1 MPDLLKNKQLIL
13 RILGLLLLAV
23 LTVYLFIY
31 FDLFSVFKDREK
43 IAQFILAYEYDEL
56 VFILLQIIQVVAA
69 PIPGELTGFIGGY
82 LYGPFW
88 GTIYSTIG
96 LTVGSWIAFF
106 LARIF
111 GMPLLEKAVK
121 REVIEKFDHFMEHK
135 GILVSLLLF
144 LIPGFPKDYLCYIV
158 GVSRMPTWIF
168 LVVCTVGRL
177 FGTTML
183 SLTGSSVRNEQY
195 LLMACFTG
203 VGIALFVA
211 AWFFH
216 DDLLAMLKK
225 KNNNKNCNQDK
236 QEP

>member
-1 MPDLLKNKQLIL
+1 MNKQLIL
-13 RILGLLLLAV
+13 RILGLLLLIALV
-23 LTVYLFIY
+23 VFLCIY
-31 FDLFSVFKDREK
+31 FDVLSLFQDREK
-43 IAQFILAYEYDEL
+43 LVQFILAYPYDEL
-56 VFILLQIIQVVAA
+56 VFILIQIVQVVAA
-69 PIPGELTGFIGGY
+69 PIPGELTGLIGGY
-82 LYGPFW
+82 LYGPLW

-96 LTVGSWIAFF
+96 LTIGSWIAFF

-183 SLTGSSVRNEQY
+183 SLTGSSVRHEQY
-195 LLMACFTG
+195 LLLICFAG
-203 VGIALFVA
+203 VGIALFIA
-211 AWFFH
+211 AWYFQ
-216 DDLLAMLKK
+216 DDLLDMLKK
-225 KNNNKNCNQDK
+225 KKKDEQCNSDQ

>member
-1 MPDLLKNKQLIL
+1 MNRQLIL
-13 RILGLLLLAV
+13 RIFGLLFLAALAIY
-23 LTVYLFIY
+23 LTIH
-31 FDLFSVFKDREK
+31 FDLFSFFEDREK
-43 IAQFILAYEYDEL
+43 IAQFILSYRYGEL
-56 VFILLQIIQVVAA
+56 VFILLQVVQVVAA
-69 PIPGELTGFIGGY
+69 PIPGELTGLIGGY
-82 LYGPFW
+82 LYGPLW

-96 LTVGSWIAFF
+96 LTIGSWIAFF
-106 LARIF
+106 LARMF

-183 SLTGSSVRNEQY
+183 SLTGSSVRHEQY
-195 LLMACFTG
+195 LLLICIAG
-203 VGIALFVA
+203 VGIAFFIA
-211 AWFFH
+211 AWYFQ
-216 DDLLAMLKK
+216 DDLLDMLKK
-225 KNNNKNCNQDK
+225 KKKNEKCTPDH
-236 QEP
+236 